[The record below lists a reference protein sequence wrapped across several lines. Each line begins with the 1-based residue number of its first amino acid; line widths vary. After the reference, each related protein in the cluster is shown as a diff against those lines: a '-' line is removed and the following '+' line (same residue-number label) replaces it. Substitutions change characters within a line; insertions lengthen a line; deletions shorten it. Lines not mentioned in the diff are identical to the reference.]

1 MKRHKAPG
9 KHFRQGLSVSQF
21 FAKFPNDKA
30 AEAWVAKKRWPDE
43 VCCPRCGSVNVQIQT
58 KHRTMPYRCRE
69 KECGKWFSV
78 KTGTPMACSK
88 LGCRSWLYAIYVVS
102 THLKGVSS
110 MKLHRD
116 LGITQKSAWH
126 LIHRIRETWNDD
138 PTIRFFGPV
147 EADESYFGGK
157 RRNMSNQK
165 RKQLTGRGPVGKT
178 AVVGLK
184 DRQTNEVR
192 AQVVEDTTAKTLQGY
207 VLDNTQLE
215 TTVYTDDARP
225 YSSLK
230 NHETVRH
237 SALEFVRGPVHTN
250 GVESFWSMLKRAHT
264 GTFHKISTEH
274 LHRYIGEF
282 AGRHNMRNK
291 DTLDQMA
298 HVIGRMNGKR
308 LRYKD
313 LVG

>member
-1 MKRHKAPG
+1 MAPD
-9 KHFRQGLSVSQF
+9 S
-21 FAKFPNDKA
+21 
-30 AEAWVAKKRWPDE
+30 PDS
-43 VCCPRCGSVNVQIQT
+43 G
-58 KHRTMPYRCRE
+58 
-69 KECGKWFSV
+69 
-78 KTGTPMACSK
+78 
-88 LGCRSWLYAIYVVS
+88 
-102 THLKGVSS
+102 
-110 MKLHRD
+110 D
-116 LGITQKSAWH
+116 LE
-126 LIHRIRETWNDD
+126 RRPDD
-138 PTIRFFGPV
+138 PILRP
-147 EADESYFGGK
+147 
-157 RRNMSNQK
+157 
-165 RKQLTGRGPVGKT
+165 GRGGRIVFRWQASEYEQPETEATDGT
-178 AVVGLK
+178 RAGGQNGGCGTQGPA
-184 DRQTNEVR
+184 DQRGP

-264 GTFHKISTEH
+264 GTFHKNSRAH

-298 HVIGRMNGKR
+298 HVIGPDEREAAALQGPGWGEPGAWEVN
-308 LRYKD
+308 LRRRFG
-313 LVG
+313 LEVPVG

>member
-1 MKRHKAPG
+1 
-9 KHFRQGLSVSQF
+9 
-21 FAKFPNDKA
+21 
-30 AEAWVAKKRWPDE
+30 
-43 VCCPRCGSVNVQIQT
+43 
-58 KHRTMPYRCRE
+58 
-69 KECGKWFSV
+69 
-78 KTGTPMACSK
+78 
-88 LGCRSWLYAIYVVS
+88 
-102 THLKGVSS
+102 
-110 MKLHRD
+110 
-116 LGITQKSAWH
+116 
-126 LIHRIRETWNDD
+126 
-138 PTIRFFGPV
+138 
-147 EADESYFGGK
+147 
-157 RRNMSNQK
+157 MSNQK
-165 RKQLTGRGPVGKT
+165 RKPLTGRGPVGKT

-207 VLDNTQLE
+207 VLDNTQLG

-230 NHETVRH
+230 NPETVRH

>member
-1 MKRHKAPG
+1 
-9 KHFRQGLSVSQF
+9 
-21 FAKFPNDKA
+21 
-30 AEAWVAKKRWPDE
+30 
-43 VCCPRCGSVNVQIQT
+43 
-58 KHRTMPYRCRE
+58 
-69 KECGKWFSV
+69 
-78 KTGTPMACSK
+78 
-88 LGCRSWLYAIYVVS
+88 
-102 THLKGVSS
+102 

-207 VLDNTQLE
+207 VLDNTQLG

-264 GTFHKISTEH
+264 GTFHKISRAH